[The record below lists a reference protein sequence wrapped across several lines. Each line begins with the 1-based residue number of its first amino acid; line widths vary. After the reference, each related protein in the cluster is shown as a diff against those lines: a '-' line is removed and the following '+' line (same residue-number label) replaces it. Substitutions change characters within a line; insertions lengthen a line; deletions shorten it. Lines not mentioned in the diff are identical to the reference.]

1 MTYTYDEPATVLVS
15 GVKWTDGAIQNLVSA
30 VLSGRTDGLRD
41 GLMTYNRIG
50 GTAYADGDSFVLS
63 GGLMTVGLVWS
74 EASKCWGTHS

>member
-15 GVKWTDGAIQNLVSA
+15 GVKWTDGAIQNLVDA

-41 GLMTYNRIG
+41 GLITYNRIG

-63 GGLMTVGLVWS
+63 GGLLTVGLIWFKDSQSWS
-74 EASKCWGTHS
+74 THS